1 MAVQSTVI
9 FICDF
14 CGGQYPKL
22 EGSSYSENILVY
34 ELSSNYVFREGRPRA
49 PKLSGPDK
57 IVACRECIEA
67 PPDPQ
72 VIPAVKEHKTLFKK
86 FLTLLNHKIGG

>member
-14 CGGQYPKL
+14 CGGQHPGVEEGQSYP
-22 EGSSYSENILVY
+22 EDVLVY
-34 ELSSNYVFREGRPRA
+34 TLDRNYIFREGRPTA

-57 IVACRECIEA
+57 IIACRECIA
-67 PPDPQ
+67 ASPDPQ
-72 VIPAVKEHKTLFKK
+72 PD
-86 FLTLLNHKIGG
+86 